1 MAEVLFLGMS
11 QSAPYFSHTCNYS
24 YRGKRVQDNLCKTRP
39 PKKTTKAYHTV
50 QKACNFHIQLIDQC
64 RLMITD
70 GDYR

>member
-1 MAEVLFLGMS
+1 MTEVLF

-24 YRGKRVQDNLCKTRP
+24 YRGKRVQDNICKTRP
-39 PKKTTKAYHTV
+39 PPPKKKTTKAYHTV

>member
-39 PKKTTKAYHTV
+39 PPPKKDHKSVPHRTKSVQLPYTAY
-50 QKACNFHIQLIDQC
+50 
-64 RLMITD
+64 
-70 GDYR
+70 